1 MISEP
6 AMVSEQEMISERA
19 DAVESLSVQT
29 RATERELLRVLGSP
43 PPKPSLLPLLSRLS
57 LASTQTSLEKR
68 WKDEHQGALS
78 RGGQERTTLLKP
90 QRSPP
95 PTQSNFQRVS
105 FPRRGNI
112 PERKGSPLDQNSEE
126 DGKEKPLRLPGLPSL
141 TLAHGNFAHCAP
153 ALSSPASERFAD
165 VDQAGHFGLIFFV
178 SSAHRGD
185 GALWQFAA
193 ALRHSVL
200 GILGGFPK
208 GRQQL
213 GSCGLNTWG
222 MWRVHPVAST

>member
-1 MISEP
+1 MSGQMP
-6 AMVSEQEMISERA
+6 W
-19 DAVESLSVQT
+19 SLSPDQSH
-29 RATERELLRVLGSP
+29 RARAAAGPGSP

-57 LASTQTSLEKR
+57 LASTQTSLEKK

-105 FPRRGNI
+105 FPRGGNI
-112 PERKGSPLDQNSEE
+112 PERKGSPLDQNSKE
-126 DGKEKPLRLPGLPSL
+126 DGKEKKSLWLPGLPSL

-153 ALSSPASERFAD
+153 ALSSPASGSGSPTWTRPVTSALF
-165 VDQAGHFGLIFFV
+165 FFFV

-185 GALWQFAA
+185 GALWLFAA
-193 ALRHSVL
+193 ALRV
-200 GILGGFPK
+200 
-208 GRQQL
+208 
-213 GSCGLNTWG
+213 C
-222 MWRVHPVAST
+222 